1 MLYLYLSMSCY
12 LFNDFRLAK
21 KPGLIKPYLSGG
33 GEARWQGHAPGLL
46 HTTAEERG
54 ASVRGAIAGGAG
66 VMVTAL
72 GCYLILE

>member
-1 MLYLYLSMSCY
+1 MYLYLSCY

-21 KPGLIKPYLSGG
+21 KPGLIKPYQAGVRRGG
-33 GEARWQGHAPGLL
+33 KDTHLGSF
-46 HTTAEERG
+46 TTAEDGRSG
-54 ASVRGAIAGGAG
+54 AVRGAIAGGAG

>member
-1 MLYLYLSMSCY
+1 MSCY

-46 HTTAEERG
+46 HTTAEGSG
-54 ASVRGAIAGGAG
+54 ATVRGAIAGGAG